1 MNKYPSIRTDDTEI
15 NQRQQEPENIT
26 IISQQ
31 EKKKNGPFI
40 NKVLV
45 IILILCLITLVFTFS
60 FSSKYQVPAKKK
72 KEHKDA
78 YKFMKENIQQN
89 SNQMQNENQIHQ
101 KEQIRDNSNDKSSNS
116 PKDIKNFENSNDADS
131 QKNKASS
138 KLDENGKNTNKD
150 EIKQENK
157 SDSVNNLQIK
167 EEQADDYDGETQ
179 SKQGNIRGSQSAQK
193 EKDNQKFISSKTVN
207 EDTILWGHYKPHLI
221 YNISQRKKNPLSM
234 SMSYFPNMEIN
245 QIYTLYSKKA
255 FENQVFYDFKYNDG
269 TRFSEYLIN
278 DKRYDFKVESIFIKQ
293 KANKNK
299 QQWVNQHKIF
309 KSTNFT
315 PSRKNKSLIFS
326 ISQEIYDIK
335 SVQSEGQF
343 FHFKLEKNENSI
355 TVDAFQLKKNN
366 KNLAEN
372 KDSSNFLGSFVFTLE
387 KDNQLIQGNELKN
400 LINYSQLFMPNQEN
414 NWDIQKAISDNIRYQ
429 TRTLNNQET
438 SGQQINNFI
447 LLQFNFQQEF
457 EYKIHISYDSSKY
470 GNEQKPPNQYP
481 FDDSLQKLIKQ
492 YENQFQQSIESKGV
506 SDNHNCTV
514 FALSNL
520 LGGMTYKYGN
530 LQYTQ
535 KEEERRSQPQSIFSF
550 TPSRTRFGWPFL
562 WDDGFH
568 NAVASKFQPKLSAF
582 VIKSWLDSM
591 NEDGWICREQSR
603 GEEAFGLCN
612 CQQFIKK
619 DNRDGNPPTLI
630 LAIEYFMR
638 EHLDIVKELFNE
650 GYFQKLEKWYHWYLK
665 TQMVKDDQ
673 FTGNINNFQDFER
686 NSFVF
691 KFWDIDG
698 KMASMN
704 SGLDDY
710 PRNDN
715 GKPFY
720 EPIGH
725 IDLQSWMY
733 HFTYIMQKFSL
744 LIPDM
749 KKYEYYLS
757 IKEII
762 LIRTE
767 EYFLDHIDSLYKDII
782 SSIRNLRQVE
792 FSPHFGYPNLLPLA
806 FGIVKDD
813 GYQLQT
819 LMKRIQDQNILW
831 TDYGLRSL
839 SKSDTYYQ
847 RGNSYWTQ
855 PIWIQINY
863 LVLRGLNLYYQEN
876 EEATQLYS
884 KLRKNVSNV
893 VCQNWEKTGFF
904 YENYNKYDNGQGS
917 DAYPFTGWTATVA
930 LINAENY

>member
-1 MNKYPSIRTDDTEI
+1 MNKYSSITTDDTEI

-31 EKKKNGPFI
+31 EKKKNSPFI
-40 NKVLV
+40 NKVLA
-45 IILILCLITLVFTFS
+45 IILILCLITIVFTFS
-60 FSSKYQVPAKKK
+60 FSSKYQTTSKK
-72 KEHKDA
+72 KEHKNA

-89 SNQMQNENQIHQ
+89 NNQMQNQNQTNQ
-101 KEQIRDNSNDKSSNS
+101 KVQTHDSSIDKSSNI
-116 PKDIKNFENSNDADS
+116 PKNIQNFENNDDADN
-131 QKNKASS
+131 QKNNDSQQQ
-138 KLDENGKNTNKD
+138 DINEKNTSKD
-150 EIKQENK
+150 ATKQGNTK
-157 SDSVNNLQIK
+157 DLINNLQMK
-167 EEQADDYDGETQ
+167 EDQGDDYDGEAQT
-179 SKQGNIRGSQSAQK
+179 KQGNIRGSQIPQK
-193 EKDNQKFISSKTVN
+193 EKENQKFISSKTVN
-207 EDTILWGHYKPHLI
+207 EDTILWGHYKSHLI

-234 SMSYFPNMEIN
+234 SMSYFPDMEIN
-245 QIYTLYSKKA
+245 SIHTLYSKKA
-255 FENQVFYDFKYNDG
+255 FQNEVFYDFKYNDG

-309 KSTNFT
+309 KSTNFS
-315 PSRKNKSLIFS
+315 PSRKTKSLIFS
-326 ISQEIYDIK
+326 ISQEVYDNNDLWN
-335 SVQSEGQF
+335 EGYF
-343 FHFKLEKNENSI
+343 FHFKLSKNENSI
-355 TVDAFQLKKNN
+355 TIDAFQLKENN
-366 KNLAEN
+366 KNLVESKDTN
-372 KDSSNFLGSFVFTLE
+372 KFLGSFVFTAE
-387 KDNQLIQGNELKN
+387 KDNELMSGIE
-400 LINYSQLFMPNQEN
+400 LQRLLSYSQLFMPRQEN
-414 NWDIQKAISDNIRYQ
+414 NWDVQKAISDNIIYQ

-438 SGQQINNFI
+438 SGQQINNLI
-447 LLQFNFQQEF
+447 LLQFTFLQEF
-457 EYKIHISYDSSKY
+457 EYKISISYDSSKKA
-470 GNEQKPPNQYP
+470 NEQKLPNKYP
-481 FDDSLQKLIKQ
+481 FDESLQKLIKQ
-492 YENQFQQSIESKGV
+492 YEQQFVQSIESKGV

-535 KEEERRSQPQSIFSF
+535 REEERRSQPKSIFSF

-582 VIKSWLDSM
+582 VIKSWLDTM

-603 GEEAFGLCN
+603 GEEAFGLCS
-612 CQQFIKK
+612 CPAFIKK

-630 LAIEYFMR
+630 LTIEYFLR
-638 EHLDIVKELFNE
+638 EHVDIANELFQE
-650 GYFQKLEKWYHWYLK
+650 GYFNKMEKWYHWYLK
-665 TQMVKDDQ
+665 TQMVKDDL
-673 FTGNINNFQDFER
+673 FTGNIQNFTDFER

-691 KFWDIDG
+691 KFWDQDG
-698 KMASMN
+698 NIASMN

-715 GKPFY
+715 GRSFY

-733 HFTYIMQKFSL
+733 HFTSIMEHFSL
-744 LIPDM
+744 LIQDM
-749 KKYEYYLS
+749 KKFEYYLS

-762 LIRTE
+762 LSRTE
-767 EYFLDHIDSLYKDII
+767 EYFLDDRDSLYKDII
-782 SSIRNLRQVE
+782 SSTRSLKSTE

-819 LMKRIQDQNILW
+819 LMKRMQDQNILW

-839 SKSDTYYQ
+839 SKSDSFYQ
-847 RGNSYWTQ
+847 RGNNYWTN
-855 PIWIQINY
+855 PIWIQMNY
-863 LVLRGLNLYYQEN
+863 LVLRGLNLYYKEN
-876 EEATQLYS
+876 EQATNLYS

-893 VCQNWEKTGFF
+893 VCKNWEKTGFF
-904 YENYNKYDNGQGS
+904 YENYNKHDNGQGS

>member
-1 MNKYPSIRTDDTEI
+1 MNKYSSINTDDTDV
-15 NQRQQEPENIT
+15 NQRKQEPENIT

-40 NKVLV
+40 NKIVV
-45 IILILCLITLVFTFS
+45 IIFILCVITIVFTFG
-60 FSSKYQVPAKKK
+60 FSSKYQGTKKN
-72 KEHKDA
+72 KEHKNK

-89 SNQMQNENQIHQ
+89 NNQMQNENQTQ
-101 KEQIRDNSNDKSSNS
+101 SKDQMSKNSGDESNS
-116 PKDIKNFENSNDADS
+116 SQKNIQNLENNNDADN

-138 KLDENGKNTNKD
+138 QLDVNEKNTSKD
-150 EIKQENK
+150 ETKQGNK
-157 SDSVNNLQIK
+157 KDLVNNLQI
-167 EEQADDYDGETQ
+167 EGEQDDDYDVEAQ
-179 SKQGNIRGSQSAQK
+179 VKQGNIRGSQSTQK
-193 EKDNQKFISSKTVN
+193 EKDNQKFISSKIVN
-207 EDTILWGHYKPHLI
+207 EDTILWGHYKSHLI

-234 SMSYFPNMEIN
+234 SMSYFPDMEIN
-245 QIYTLYSKKA
+245 QVYTLYNKKA

-278 DKRYDFKVESIFIKQ
+278 DQRYDFKVQSIFIKE

-299 QQWVNQHKIF
+299 QKWVNQHTVF
-309 KSTNFT
+309 KSTNFS

-326 ISQEIYDIK
+326 ISQEVYDDK
-335 SVQSEGQF
+335 NLWNEGQY
-343 FHFKLEKNENSI
+343 FHFKFIKNENSI
-355 TVDAFQLKKNN
+355 TVEAFQLKENN
-366 KNLAEN
+366 KSLAEN
-372 KDSSNFLGSFVFTLE
+372 KDSSNFLGSFVFTVE
-387 KDNQLIQGNELKN
+387 KDNKLIEGSELQN
-400 LINYSQLFMPNQEN
+400 LISYSQLFMPKQEN
-414 NWDIQKAISDNIRYQ
+414 NWDVSKAISENIKYQ
-429 TRTLNNQET
+429 TRTLNNHET

-447 LLQFNFQQEF
+447 LIQFNFQQEF
-457 EYKIHISYDSSKY
+457 EYKIHISYDSFKKASQ
-470 GNEQKPPNQYP
+470 QKLPSQYP

-492 YENQFQQSIESKGV
+492 YEKQFQQSIESKGV
-506 SDNHNCTV
+506 NDKHNCTV
-514 FALSNL
+514 FAVSNL

-535 KEEERRSQPQSIFSF
+535 KEEERKSQPKSIFSF

-568 NAVASKFQPKLSAF
+568 NAVASKFQPRLSAF
-582 VIKSWLDSM
+582 VIKSWLDTM

-603 GEEAFGLCN
+603 GEEAFGLCS
-612 CQQFIKK
+612 CPAFIKK

-630 LAIEYFMR
+630 LAIEYFLRDHM
-638 EHLDIVKELFNE
+638 DIAKELIQE
-650 GYFQKLEKWYHWYLK
+650 GYFSKLEKWYHWYLK
-665 TQMVKDDQ
+665 TQMVKDEF
-673 FTGNINNFQDFER
+673 FTGNANNFNDFEK

-691 KFWDIDG
+691 KFWDQDG
-698 KMASMN
+698 NVASMN

-715 GKPFY
+715 GKPFN

-733 HFTYIMQKFSL
+733 HFTSIMEKFSL
-744 LIPDM
+744 FNQDM
-749 KKYEYYLS
+749 KKFEYYLS
-757 IKEII
+757 IKEVI
-762 LIRTE
+762 LQRTE
-767 EYFLDHIDSLYKDII
+767 EYFLDDRDSLYKDII
-782 SSIRNLRQVE
+782 SSNRSLKSVE
-792 FSPHFGYPNLLPLA
+792 FSPHFGYPNTLPLA

-819 LMKRIQDQNILW
+819 LLKRIQDQNFLW

-839 SKSDTYYQ
+839 SKSDSYSK
-847 RGNSYWTQ
+847 RGNNYWTN
-855 PIWIQINY
+855 PIWIQMNY

-876 EEATQLYS
+876 EEATNLYS
-884 KLRKNVSNV
+884 KLRKNVSNT